1 MYPVLFP
8 IKCGDFPVKTPSAFA
23 IAPRFY
29 RHVGKT
35 NKCWDWCGKLHTKG
49 YGHMVFSLR
58 KKNERKKN
66 GRKKDFRLVIRAHRL
81 SWLLHR
87 GEIPEGQHVLHTCD
101 NRRCVNPDH
110 LFLGDDKMNCADAQ
124 AKGRRR
130 VADAK
135 VRANG

>member
-8 IKCGDFPVKTPSAFA
+8 VKHDGFGKMSPSAFV

-29 RHVGKT
+29 RFVGKT
-35 NKCWDWCGKLHTKG
+35 SGCWNWYGGMHNKG
-49 YGHMVFSLR
+49 YGHMEFYLKPTEKR
-58 KKNERKKN
+58 KGN
-66 GRKKDFRLVIRAHRL
+66 GRKREGRYTVRAHRL
-81 SWLLHR
+81 SWMLHR
-87 GEIPEGQHVLHTCD
+87 GEIPKGMHVLHKCD

-130 VADAK
+130 VAA
-135 VRANG
+135 VRVA